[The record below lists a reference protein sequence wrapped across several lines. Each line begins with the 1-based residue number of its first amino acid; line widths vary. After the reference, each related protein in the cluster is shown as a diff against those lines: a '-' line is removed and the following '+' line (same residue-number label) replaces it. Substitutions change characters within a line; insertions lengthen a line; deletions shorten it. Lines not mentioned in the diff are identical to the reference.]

1 MTRFE
6 IKDGKIQS
14 FEHEPFTGEAAMH
27 NLLKEHPTIID
38 KDMFIVGSEVPTKD
52 GKSIDLLGIDKKGNI
67 VIIEIKQKSAE
78 PRKVIA
84 QIIDYA
90 EWVREDVGIDE
101 LNKIGQEKGTIDGHR
116 SITAKFE
123 KEFNQSLDV
132 TIKEPRLYI
141 VSEEI
146 HSDTKRMAEFLRSY
160 DLDLSCIELVKEISN
175 KEKTT
180 SVIPR
185 YVVGPDPQKRSVT
198 PQQKTDYDW
207 TWYSNSIGW
216 DKKAI
221 EKIKEIVDL
230 ANAHSKDSG
239 WKMFHEF
246 FRMHISFRRDVKGV
260 KRGDHIVLDVKYLSW
275 EQKIRLS
282 FNWLYKKDEKPKYLN
297 FDFKYEKSNKRWYFE
312 INPDHALN
320 QNEFKKLL
328 DEAHKGT
335 DNTNKD

>member
-1 MTRFE
+1 MARFE

-14 FEHEPFTGEAAMH
+14 FEHEPFTGEVAMH

-52 GKSIDLLGIDKKGNI
+52 GKSIDLLGVDKKGNI

-90 EWVREDVGIDE
+90 EWVQGSNVGIDE
-101 LNKIGQEKGTIDGHR
+101 LNKIGKEKETTDGNR

-123 KEFNQSLDV
+123 KEFNQPLDG
-132 TIKEPRLYI
+132 TTEEPRLYI
-141 VSEEI
+141 VSEKI
-146 HSDTKRMAEFLRSY
+146 NDDTKRMAKFLRSY
-160 DLDLSCIELVKEISN
+160 GLDLSCIELVKEHSTN
-175 KEKTT
+175 ENTV
-180 SVIPR
+180 SVIPN
-185 YVVGPDPQKRSVT
+185 YVVGHPPQEVDD
-198 PQQKTDYDW
+198 TDGTNRYDW

-297 FDFKYEKSNKRWYFE
+297 FDFKYEKSNRRWYFE

-328 DEAHKGT
+328 DQAHKGT